1 MGILR
6 EEWRKQLTNPTETG
20 IPLPV
25 SIFHLRPARLSD
37 AEAIAAL
44 TLAVC
49 SADGEP
55 SLALSKDDLRQYWQ
69 EPGFYLDTD
78 SWVAETA
85 DGRIIGYEELYNRHG
100 FSALEGDGYVHPD
113 FVGQGTGTALL
124 RALDARARQVM
135 LLADPDLRVFIRNSM
150 HISDT
155 RARELH
161 EHEGYVP
168 IRFTWRMEIRLE
180 KPPADSKWPEGVELR
195 PFLAEEH
202 ARPLFEAL
210 DEAFRDH
217 WGHVPMRYENWHS
230 QTLEREDF
238 DPSLWFVAWDG
249 DQIAGMSLCRYRAGM
264 GWVNVLGVRRPW
276 RKQGLGLAILV
287 YSFRE
292 FFRRGEKIIGLTVDA
307 HSQTG
312 ATRLYKRAG
321 MQVANEFVSYLKELR
336 PGREITE

>member
-1 MGILR
+1 MII
-6 EEWRKQLTNPTETG
+6 PTEAG
-20 IPLPV
+20 FPPLAK
-25 SIFHLRPARLSD
+25 IFHLRPARLSD

-55 SLALSKDDLRQYWQ
+55 SLALSEDDLRQYWQ

-78 SWVAETA
+78 TWVAETA

-100 FSALEGDGYVHPD
+100 FAALEGDGYIHPD
-113 FVGQGTGTALL
+113 FVGKGIGTALL
-124 RALDARARQVM
+124 KMLDARARQVM
-135 LLADPDLRVFIRNSM
+135 LQAAPDLRVFIRNSM
-150 HISDT
+150 HISDM

-180 KPPADSKWPEGVELR
+180 KPHADPKWPEGVELR

-230 QTLEREDF
+230 LTVEREDF

-264 GWVNVLGVRRPW
+264 GWVNMLGVRRPW
-276 RKQGLGLAILV
+276 RKHGLGLALLV
-287 YSFRE
+287 HSFGE
-292 FFRRGEKIIGLTVDA
+292 FFRRGEKTIGLTVDA
-307 HSQTG
+307 HSPTG

-321 MQVANEFVSYLKELR
+321 MHVTSEFVSYLKELR
-336 PGREITE
+336 PGREITEEE